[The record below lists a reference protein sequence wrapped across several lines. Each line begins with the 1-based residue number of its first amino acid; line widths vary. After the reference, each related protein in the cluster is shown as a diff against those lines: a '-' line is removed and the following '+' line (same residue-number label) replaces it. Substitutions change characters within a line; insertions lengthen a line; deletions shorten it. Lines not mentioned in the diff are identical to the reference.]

1 MFKKVKADYTWEDV
15 GNDANGKVYSQ
26 SEKEAIANEWN
37 VNAKAL
43 NDNIPN
49 EKLKEIKEI
58 RLEKLKET
66 DFYALSDVT
75 LSTEMTTYRQALRDI
90 PQDYTTEDEYD
101 LLLARDEQGNLTH
114 SVWSKP

>member
-1 MFKKVKADYTWEDV
+1 MSNYKVFSNVGGLRDMTDAEKAQYDKDIAK
-15 GNDANGKVYSQ
+15 DPS
-26 SEKEAIANEWN
+26 SEQIK
-37 VNAKAL
+37 L
-43 NDNIPN
+43 NR
-49 EKLKEIKEI
+49 IKNI

-75 LSTEMTTYRQALRDI
+75 MSSEMSTYRQKMRDL

>member
-1 MFKKVKADYTWEDV
+1 MTKTAINDV
-15 GNDANGKVYSQ
+15 VRDMTAEEQAEYDARQQAYIDDG
-26 SEKEAIANEWN
+26 ANR
-37 VNAKAL
+37 
-43 NDNIPN
+43 
-49 EKLKEIKEI
+49 KLTEIKQI
-58 RLEKLKET
+58 RLERLKET

-75 LSTEMTTYRQALRDI
+75 MSSEMSTYRQKMRDL